1 MARCPIKSCRWTGKK
16 DGVPIHLARMHG
28 VHREDAPHQ
37 IEAIGESWA
46 VEATVDLDSGKV
58 SIKEV
63 PVKPERL
70 MEPIIERW

>member
-1 MARCPIKSCRWTGKK
+1 MARCPVKGCDWKGKK

-28 VHREDAPHQ
+28 VHREDASCQ
-37 IEAIGESWA
+37 IEAEGESWA
-46 VEATVDLDSGKV
+46 VEATLDTDSGKV

-70 MEPIIERW
+70 MEPVIERW